1 MQLNNLILV
10 PISKQDL
17 TILPSTTQILTSP
30 SKPQSKNGSSQDEI
44 CWKKSLSAFKKYKGK
59 KDK

>member
-10 PISKQDL
+10 PISKEDMMIFPHTAQF
-17 TILPSTTQILTSP
+17 ISSP
-30 SKPQSKNGSSQDEI
+30 TKGLSKNSNIPDEI

>member
-10 PISKQDL
+10 PISNEDL
-17 TILPSTTQILTSP
+17 TIFPHTAQMMTSP
-30 SKPQSKNGSSQDEI
+30 SKGLSKNCAIPDEI